1 MQTTRIS
8 LLILALCASI
18 SGCRSLSAAKPA
30 QPTEADQLKKQVE
43 ECCFIA
49 ALES

>member
-8 LLILALCASI
+8 LLIPALCASI
-18 SGCRSLSAAKPA
+18 SACRCRSGAKPA
-30 QPTEADQLKKQVE
+30 QPTEADQLTNQVR